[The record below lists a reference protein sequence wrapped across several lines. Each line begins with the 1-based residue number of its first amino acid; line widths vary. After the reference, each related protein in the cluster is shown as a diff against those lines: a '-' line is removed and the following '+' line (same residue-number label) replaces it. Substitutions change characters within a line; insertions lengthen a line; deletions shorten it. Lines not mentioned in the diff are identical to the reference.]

1 MCKQNIQFTKGQQNA
16 FDQMMKFVESQDSKV
31 YILRGYAGTGKTTL
45 VKSLV
50 KKLDE
55 KGFEHVLLAST
66 GRAAKIL
73 SNATCCGASTIHSL
87 IYKFTDLSQDLSL
100 LVDENVEMHD
110 DGQLYLNFDLVPVSG
125 VNKIYIIDE
134 SSMISDEKD
143 KKDFQAQFGSGRLLS
158 DLFEYDPN
166 GKFIFIGDA
175 CQLPPTSH
183 RESPAL
189 SAQYLKKVFDIDAM
203 ETELTEVV
211 RQSNDNDI
219 VQAAHCVRKLY
230 MNPQP
235 WRWAKFPFK
244 GYKNIHVLNSSAE
257 LYSKY
262 LEAVADRNFNDA
274 TLISYS
280 NKQCEAVT
288 DIIRPALNI
297 HDKTISE
304 GDLLLITQNNYPTG
318 LMNGDQV
325 VVKKIVNRTYR
336 AGMSFV
342 DVEVEEL
349 FSKRVY
355 NQLLLE
361 DILYTNQTNLNAEQ
375 HKELY
380 KDFYV
385 RMSKKGIK
393 QKSPLFN
400 DLMLGD
406 PFINAIKAVFG
417 YSLTCHKSQGGEW
430 QKVFLDI
437 PRYLPALEKPYVYQW
452 IYTAMTRARQEL
464 YVVKDFWLM

>member
-1 MCKQNIQFTKGQQNA
+1 M
-16 FDQMMKFVESQDSKV
+16 
-31 YILRGYAGTGKTTL
+31 
-45 VKSLV
+45 
-50 KKLDE
+50 
-55 KGFEHVLLAST
+55 
-66 GRAAKIL
+66 
-73 SNATCCGASTIHSL
+73 
-87 IYKFTDLSQDLSL
+87 
-100 LVDENVEMHD
+100 
-110 DGQLYLNFDLVPVSG
+110 
-125 VNKIYIIDE
+125 
-134 SSMISDEKD
+134 
-143 KKDFQAQFGSGRLLS
+143 
-158 DLFEYDPN
+158 
-166 GKFIFIGDA
+166 
-175 CQLPPTSH
+175 
-183 RESPAL
+183 
-189 SAQYLKKVFDIDAM
+189 
-203 ETELTEVV
+203 
-211 RQSNDNDI
+211 
-219 VQAAHCVRKLY
+219 
-230 MNPQP
+230 
-235 WRWAKFPFK
+235 
-244 GYKNIHVLNSSAE
+244 
-257 LYSKY
+257 
-262 LEAVADRNFNDA
+262 
-274 TLISYS
+274 
-280 NKQCEAVT
+280 T